1 MLSILGSLLT
11 WFLGLF
17 GSSTRKD
24 EIALGRA
31 EQQVATNKADLDV
44 IRRANQAAQTASEQK
59 VTQDE
64 NDLDHSP

>member
-31 EQQVATNKADLDV
+31 QQQVADNKADLSV
-44 IRRANQAAQTASEQK
+44 IAKANRAAQSEAERK
-59 VTQDE
+59 VQSDD
-64 NDLDHSP
+64 NDLDKGL